1 MIALYRKSDN
11 LYLGDISEAE
21 LQFLADN
28 LEEESLTDTDY
39 NLSRMTLVYLRE
51 NGLSSNLAQLIETAM
66 GDQDEVDIVYQP
78 K

>member
-11 LYLGDISEAE
+11 LYLGDISKAE

-39 NLSRMTLVYLRE
+39 NVTRMTLVYLRE
-51 NGLSSNLAQLIETAM
+51 HGLSSHLDQLIETAM

>member
-1 MIALYRKSDN
+1 MIALFRKSDN

-39 NLSRMTLVYLRE
+39 NLTRMTLVYLRE
-51 NGLSSNLAQLIETAM
+51 NGLSSHLAQLIETAM